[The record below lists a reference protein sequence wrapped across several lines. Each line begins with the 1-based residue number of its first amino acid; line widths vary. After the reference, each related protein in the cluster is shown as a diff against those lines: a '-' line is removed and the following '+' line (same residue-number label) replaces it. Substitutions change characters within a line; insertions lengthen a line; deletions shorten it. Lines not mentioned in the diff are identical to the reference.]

1 MTFAAIQISDFIEF
15 FKFIE
20 IFLFVYPLSKNKM
33 ACVQETPDQF
43 LKNPKTLLREKH
55 STVFAKSN
63 HFHKTG
69 KFNKD
74 QTSILSK
81 YIRVSPLYWDE

>member
-1 MTFAAIQISDFIEF
+1 
-15 FKFIE
+15 
-20 IFLFVYPLSKNKM
+20 M